1 MSISVRFPF
10 HDCYTNDEFEVL
22 DYMQE
27 YIEESSMESEKFW
40 EDVKKN
46 IHLLTPEMK
55 ELFFLKFPEEKENDT
70 TQEEI
75 TDSNSETDKSEV
87 ESNKPSLMSSQEL
100 ENIMNK
106 NKIDEDSFYNSSAIE
121 NEKFKKIPLNM
132 LREYHN
138 NIFSPQDDDTF
149 NSLVESI
156 RKNGVR
162 EPIIVRYIDDFNY
175 EILAGHNRAKACREL
190 GLKDIKAIVLYN
202 LTDEESEGIYIES
215 NLVRRDMS
223 QRPPSELAKVFKS
236 YMELKDTI
244 GEKKYE
250 EIRYNLAH
258 EKNMIDTKKLS
269 TRDIIAYHTGIS
281 ARNIA
286 NYVRL
291 NDLIN
296 PLLEKVDKDR
306 ISFTSGVELSF
317 ADKRIQE
324 ITNEILDELEERK
337 LSIAQARALRY
348 LEKDASNER
357 IRRII
362 IPTKESE
369 SNVMQL
375 YLGREFLLNFFPV
388 DADKSTM
395 RETIREALKQYTNR
409 S

>member
-1 MSISVRFPF
+1 MSVRFPF
-10 HDCYTNDEFEVL
+10 HDCYTDDEFEVL

-40 EDVKKN
+40 EDVQKN

-55 ELFFLKFPEEKENDT
+55 ELFFLKFPEEKEQDI

-100 ENIMNK
+100 ESIMNK

-291 NDLIN
+291 NNLID

-306 ISFTSGVELSF
+306 ISFRAGVELSF

>member
-1 MSISVRFPF
+1 
-10 HDCYTNDEFEVL
+10 
-22 DYMQE
+22 
-27 YIEESSMESEKFW
+27 
-40 EDVKKN
+40 
-46 IHLLTPEMK
+46 
-55 ELFFLKFPEEKENDT
+55 
-70 TQEEI
+70 
-75 TDSNSETDKSEV
+75 
-87 ESNKPSLMSSQEL
+87 MSSQEL
-100 ENIMNK
+100 ESIMNK

-236 YMELKDTI
+236 YMELKGTI

-324 ITNEILDELEERK
+324 ITNEILDELEERR

>member
-1 MSISVRFPF
+1 MSMSVRFPF
-10 HDCYTNDEFEVL
+10 HDCYTDDEFEVL

-40 EDVKKN
+40 EDVQKN

-55 ELFFLKFPEEKENDT
+55 ELFFLKFPEEKEQDI

-100 ENIMNK
+100 ESIMNK

-291 NDLIN
+291 NNLID

-306 ISFTSGVELSF
+306 ISFRAGVELSF